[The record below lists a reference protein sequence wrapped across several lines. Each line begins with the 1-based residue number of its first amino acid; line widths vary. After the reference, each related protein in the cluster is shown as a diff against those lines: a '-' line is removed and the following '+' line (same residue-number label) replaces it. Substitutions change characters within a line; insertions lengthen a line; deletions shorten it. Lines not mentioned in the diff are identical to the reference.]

1 MTPFD
6 LKSQEEWTGILAR
19 VAEATKMT
27 ATLTDDKGNHIL
39 DEKGERYP
47 LCRKIRENDASRTFI
62 CSQTNMAM
70 LEDVKQARKPVID
83 ECEAGLVRMV
93 VPIFR
98 DDVLIG
104 QLTACGLVS
113 KEEEEIDP
121 FLIAKQVGVSESEV
135 EDLATLTPAVSKEE
149 IETIADRLF
158 AELNASRAA

>member
-6 LKSQEEWTGILAR
+6 LKSQEEWTGIVAR
-19 VAEATKMT
+19 VAEETKMT

-47 LCRKIRENDASRTFI
+47 LCLKIRAKKESLTFI
-62 CSQTNMAM
+62 CSQVNVAM
-70 LEDVKQARKPVID
+70 LEEVKRSLKPVID
-83 ECEAGLVRMV
+83 ECDAGLIRMV
-93 VPIFR
+93 VPISR
-98 DDVLIG
+98 DGVLIG
-104 QLTACGLVS
+104 QLTACGRVS

-135 EDLATLTPAVSKEE
+135 EYLATLTPAVSKEE

-158 AELNASRAA
+158 AELNPS